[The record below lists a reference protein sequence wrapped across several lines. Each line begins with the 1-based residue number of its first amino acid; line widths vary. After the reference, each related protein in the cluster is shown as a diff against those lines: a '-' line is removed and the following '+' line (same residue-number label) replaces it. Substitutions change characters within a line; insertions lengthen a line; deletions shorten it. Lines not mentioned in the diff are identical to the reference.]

1 MIPIE
6 NGTKLQLAID
16 NGPGN
21 PIKFE
26 MIATYKETLDDSSFL
41 MSVPMQDGHPAVID
55 ENTKLLLQYSIG
67 SEVMT
72 IAAYKD
78 DEIKQGVRRSWK
90 MRRVS
95 EQRQFMQRADER
107 YKVALHCEYWQETWP
122 VKEGKIIHEDAL
134 SLDISAGGLAVYL
147 ALRFEV
153 GEMLK
158 FTLPR
163 VGMQEEGAERDVVA
177 VVCWLREAPKGSPFR
192 NVVGLQFKFA
202 DDADKDVMRQYVGNL
217 KRTYNL

>member
-1 MIPIE
+1 MNPIE
-6 NGTKLQLAID
+6 NGTKLQVAID
-16 NGPGN
+16 AGPGSSLS
-21 PIKFE
+21 FE

-41 MSVPMQDGHPAVID
+41 MSVPMKDGHPAQID
-55 ENTKLLLQYSIG
+55 ENTKLVLQYNIG
-67 SEVMT
+67 SEIMT

-122 VKEGKIIHEDAL
+122 LKEGRIEHEEAL

-163 VGMQEEGAERDVVA
+163 VGMLNEGAERDVAA

-202 DDADKDVMRQYVGNL
+202 GEEDKDDMRQYVGNL
-217 KRTYNL
+217 KKTYNL